1 MANHCLHV
9 LICCISL
16 LTAYQ
21 CHGYSATDEISL
33 DAKVQQ
39 SPLIVLGIS
48 LNKHFYTNIHNVFN
62 VSFLVQCIL
71 KGEPTQQVI
80 QIVQAGS
87 LLGRRAHQNLDA
99 NREYLV
105 FLEPF
110 FQGTYRPVDL
120 EDIPYSIHIDDLL
133 ATTCGLSRTY
143 PFMEANDTEAA
154 LINKCPAVVSVHCQ
168 SIETKKTS
176 EISSITTPS
185 IPLFNEQDPLELEAL
200 SLLFTDHSSQNLSAP
215 NFPQKS
221 LYSDDQTHKN
231 RANQFSF
238 PFLFHFILFNIL
250 HFSQ

>member
-1 MANHCLHV
+1 MINHCLHIF
-9 LICCISL
+9 ICCISL
-16 LTAYQ
+16 LTVYQ
-21 CHGYSATDEISL
+21 CHGYSTTDEISL

-120 EDIPYSIHIDDLL
+120 EDIPYSIQIDDLL
-133 ATTCGLSRTY
+133 AKTCGLSRTY
-143 PFMEANDTEAA
+143 PFMETNDTEAA

-168 SIETKKTS
+168 SETKK
-176 EISSITTPS
+176 TPS
-185 IPLFNEQDPLELEAL
+185 IPLFNEHDPLQLEAL
-200 SLLFTDHSSQNLSAP
+200 SLLFADHSSRNLSSS

-221 LYSDDQTHKN
+221 LYSDDQTDKN

-238 PFLFHFILFNIL
+238 PFLFHLVLFNIL
-250 HFSQ
+250 HFS